1 MPPSRSGWV
10 SPGSRTLNL
19 ARPRSSTTPD
29 SGALLVELSEP
40 DGFYADNNYV
50 SNELGLQRVLP
61 NLEQRFEPGGV
72 YLGVGPEQ
80 NFSYVAALRPRIA
93 FIVDIRRQNAMEHL
107 MYKALFELSENRA
120 DFVSLLFSR
129 PSPPGLDSESTV
141 DALFTAYRAA
151 AADRALFE
159 TSLASILR
167 VLVERHGFALDDAD
181 RASVAKVF
189 SAFYEEGPEIH
200 YVFRERDQNH
210 PRYFEVMEMTDDSG
224 TNWSY
229 LGSEERFQRVK
240 RMQRA
245 NVIVPVV
252 GDVGGTKTM
261 RAIGDYVRG
270 LRDTIDVF
278 YVSNVERYLF
288 LDGPWRSFY
297 ENVSTF
303 HFQRERDFHPHVL
316 RCGPAVQQPEH
327 TEQNAC
333 DGLDRRAP
341 RGLSERGDRDGMRAG
356 GAEPRVARLCKL
368 NRAWRARRDSNPRPL
383 PPEGSALST
392 ELRARAR
399 QYIAAGAGATRG
411 DPGPPWAAE
420 ADAISVAAGRTR
432 IARCPSRDGGSPARS
447 GTARRAGC
455 RRPRRS
461 SPRRTGAR
469 RRRT

>member
-1 MPPSRSGWV
+1 MRHPAALAAFAIWLGLAGFAHAQSRPPAQLDDAAFWR
-10 SPGSRTLNL
+10 LF
-19 ARPRSSTTPD
+19 
-29 SGALLVELSEP
+29 VELSEP

-129 PSPPGLDSESTV
+129 PRPPGLDSESKV

-189 SAFYEEGPEIH
+189 GAFYEEGPEIH
-200 YVFRERDQNH
+200 YVFRERDQDH
-210 PRYFEVMEMTDDSG
+210 PSYFEVMEMTDDSG

-252 GDVGGTKTM
+252 GDFGGTKTM

-303 HFQRERDFHPHVL
+303 P
-316 RCGPAVQQPEH
+316 
-327 TEQNAC
+327 
-333 DGLDRRAP
+333 
-341 RGLSERGDRDGMRAG
+341 LSE
-356 GAEPRVARLCKL
+356 
-368 NRAWRARRDSNPRPL
+368 
-383 PPEGSALST
+383 
-392 ELRARAR
+392 
-399 QYIAAGAGATRG
+399 
-411 DPGPPWAAE
+411 
-420 ADAISVAAGRTR
+420 DAIFIRTFFGAAQRCNNPSTPNRTPVTGS
-432 IARCPSRDGGSPARS
+432 IAELLEDYRS
-447 GTARRAGC
+447 GEIETECALAE
-455 RRPRRS
+455 RS
-461 SPRRTGAR
+461 R
-469 RRRT
+469 